1 MVSRDAPIG
10 SRHDGPVRVANG
22 DNHKS
27 LDHDEIL
34 KATTVSPK
42 HHCAVAGSPRILNL
56 VDYRLEVIVL
66 KSAYAGPASLDH
78 HPAAG
83 ARR

>member
-22 DNHKS
+22 DNRKS

-34 KATTVSPK
+34 KATATPSY
-42 HHCAVAGSPRILNL
+42 L
-56 VDYRLEVIVL
+56 L
-66 KSAYAGPASLDH
+66 KIIALST
-78 HPAAG
+78 
-83 ARR
+83 ARREF